1 MLKGIV
7 QKTIFAEF
15 EKSELQQ
22 SSWNDTFR
30 DGSSILRNTNNNRFF
45 VALSNAVNE
54 ETRKENQNF
63 ERNKII
69 LETVQQRLATLD
81 AGQIWQVLKVYNKR
95 GMWDA
100 INHIRGH
107 L

>member
-1 MLKGIV
+1 MLKEIV

-15 EKSELQQ
+15 ENAELQQ
-22 SSWNDTFR
+22 SSWDNTIR
-30 DGSSILRNTNNNRFF
+30 DGSSIIGNAINNRFF
-45 VALSNAVNE
+45 IEISNATNKE
-54 ETRKENQNF
+54 IRKENQNL

-69 LETVQQRLATLD
+69 LETVQQKLATLD
-81 AGQIWQVLKVYNKR
+81 AGQIWQVLKVYNRR

-100 INHIRGH
+100 INHIRGY